1 MKQAVGWLGREV
13 RLLLIFAVRLYQV
26 SLSLLW
32 GPSCR
37 YTPTCSQYAVEA
49 IDRHGVWRGVALAV
63 WRILRCHPLAR
74 GGYDP
79 VPERPKNNDEYPTL
93 NSQ

>member
-1 MKQAVGWLGREV
+1 MKQAFGWLGREV
-13 RLLLIFAVRLYQV
+13 RFLLVFVVRLYQV
-26 SLSLLW
+26 SLGLLW